1 MRHAYFLTILICLA
15 LSGCAQPMGTDC
27 AADPDAAECQGDST
41 VEGRVTDADGAQTRS
56 FGGEGTV
63 SAATRVEASAIA
75 SDGSLALLADAE
87 LQADGSYTLEV
98 PASRDRLFLAAVDGS
113 GEVLASA
120 ILERSAP
127 PGERAEATPMDS
139 ESSLEA
145 EVLVQMIAEGTAPA
159 EANYADLRA
168 RITTEMAIAVRIAE
182 ARGEDTSVAVRA
194 MAEATMAAQ
203 RAEIEAYANMGIT
216 VTQAELYQA
225 ELSAS
230 QSLSAALHAGSD
242 GESAYAAFLAEIEA
256 AAESQGADDEGRARS
271 EGCASLAFRATIEAR
286 LSAEAD
292 GAIAESALLSA
303 AALEARAQAQAT
315 EAILTAGAAGG
326 EVMSMGQDAAAEL
339 RAEVRGSANAAAA
352 ASAYAAFAAS
362 VRGDADVSGSV
373 LGSYVGVDLTTEAA
387 VSAAV
392 SASAEAAASLD
403 TSLQAAIDA
412 SLSASGSIDTNALA
426 ADIVTAYSVY
436 FDAVEA
442 GTTGLAAAS
451 GEANASVAASLLI
464 VADGSF
470 RLAS

>member
-315 EAILTAGAAGG
+315 EAILTAGG

-373 LGSYVGVDLTTEAA
+373 LGSYVGLDLTTEAA